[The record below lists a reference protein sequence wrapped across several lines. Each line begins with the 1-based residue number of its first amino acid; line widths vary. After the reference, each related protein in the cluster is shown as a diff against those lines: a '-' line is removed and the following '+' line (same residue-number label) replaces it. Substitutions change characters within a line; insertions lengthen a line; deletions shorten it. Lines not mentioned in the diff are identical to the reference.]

1 MLGTQCPALERGRR
15 ASVARR
21 DVFCDRRPLVTASG
35 GPRSGP
41 AGNGSRMAKKNLF
54 PGNDLVLILNE
65 FSFRQL
71 RGCLEGERQGPRM
84 TGGPK
89 A

>member
-1 MLGTQCPALERGRR
+1 
-15 ASVARR
+15 
-21 DVFCDRRPLVTASG
+21 
-35 GPRSGP
+35 
-41 AGNGSRMAKKNLF
+41 MAKKNLF

-71 RGCLEGERQGPRM
+71 RGCLEGERQGLKM